1 MVHRPPLEKL
11 AHFAIEVCC
20 LDFYLG
26 TFCGAQAATHLHNG
40 HTPAQWATDL
50 ATHLHNGHTCTFCG
64 AQAAS
69 HSTHSV
75 VHRPPHTCT
84 MATPARSVVHR
95 PPHILHILW
104 CTGRHTPAQW
114 AHRPALTCVQITM
127 RGTKNTGSTRKEHT
141 VKLVLLVLD

>member
-1 MVHRPPLEKL
+1 MHRPPLEKL

-64 AQAAS
+64 AQAAT

-84 MATPARSVVHR
+84 MGTQTSSDLRPDHDEGDEEHR
-95 PPHILHILW
+95 Q
-104 CTGRHTPAQW
+104 HTEGTYSEAGAVGAGLTWAKAQ
-114 AHRPALTCVQITM
+114 VI
-127 RGTKNTGSTRKEHT
+127 RG
-141 VKLVLLVLD
+141 LC